1 MSKEEQI
8 RVEATV
14 KEALPNATFRVMLD
28 NTGHSVLAHISGKIR
43 MNFIRILPGDR
54 VVLEMSP
61 YDLSR
66 GRIVHRL

>member
-8 RVEATV
+8 RVEAIV
-14 KEALPNATFRVMLD
+14 KEALPNATFRLVLE
-28 NTGHSVLAHISGKIR
+28 NSGHSVLAHISGKIR

-54 VVLEMSP
+54 VMVEMSP